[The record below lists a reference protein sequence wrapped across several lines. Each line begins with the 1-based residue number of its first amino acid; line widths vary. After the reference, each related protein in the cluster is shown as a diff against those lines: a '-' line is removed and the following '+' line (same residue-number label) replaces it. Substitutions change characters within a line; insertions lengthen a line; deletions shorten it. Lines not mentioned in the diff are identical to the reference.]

1 MHSPHYDNLPLDVQ
15 NLVSHATA
23 RLEREFD
30 GIFGPETVE
39 KFIIDSLDQ
48 LAPKATV
55 TTFLP
60 LLTERFARE
69 RLKALAKVEGLQIA
83 DRPSVLFMCVH
94 NAGRSQM
101 AAGWLRHLA
110 GDRIIVYSGGS
121 EPTDQINPAAIAA
134 MADAGIDITS
144 EFPKPWTDEI
154 VRASDVVVTMGCGD
168 ACPLFPGKRY
178 EDWQLEDPA

>member
-15 NLVSHATA
+15 NLVSHAMA

-60 LLTERFARE
+60 LTETRPNPRSSAGSTAR
-69 RLKALAKVEGLQIA
+69 
-83 DRPSVLFMCVH
+83 S
-94 NAGRSQM
+94 RSQK
-101 AAGWLRHLA
+101 ATGYVKTLRT
-110 GDRIIVYSGGS
+110 GS
-121 EPTDQINPAAIAA
+121 RRECI
-134 MADAGIDITS
+134 S
-144 EFPKPWTDEI
+144 FP
-154 VRASDVVVTMGCGD
+154 V
-168 ACPLFPGKRY
+168 
-178 EDWQLEDPA
+178 